1 MPMSGPDEPTGPYTG
16 GPAGPGAG
24 GSGAGGSA
32 GLGDAGPAGLGAGEQ
47 TGLRARRRRRIHDA
61 LSAAAITLFL
71 ERGFDAVSVAEIAAA
86 AGVSKPTLFAY
97 FPAKE
102 DLILHRILDHRG
114 EAARVVRARAAGVT
128 PLAALESHLLAGLDR
143 REPVTGLND
152 DPEVLAFHGL
162 VFATPSLLG
171 RVAQYTAGDEQ
182 ALAAA
187 LAEVALPADD
197 LPGAASAFGDVVGAV
212 PAPGDLAA
220 ALAAAQIIAVQRVL
234 ARENWARLRAG
245 ENAAAR
251 HPAAVTATR
260 RAFDALSRALP
271 DYA

>member
-1 MPMSGPDEPTGPYTG
+1 M
-16 GPAGPGAG
+16 
-24 GSGAGGSA
+24 
-32 GLGDAGPAGLGAGEQ
+32 GDAGPAGLGAGEQ